1 MAEEKSNPFLTET
14 VPALV
19 ALLVILLV
27 AIFYV
32 PV

>member
-1 MAEEKSNPFLTET
+1 MAEEKSNTFLSET
-14 VPALV
+14 LPALV
-19 ALLVILLV
+19 ALLVIVLV

>member
-1 MAEEKSNPFLTET
+1 MAEEKSNTFLTET

-19 ALLVILLV
+19 ALLVIVLV